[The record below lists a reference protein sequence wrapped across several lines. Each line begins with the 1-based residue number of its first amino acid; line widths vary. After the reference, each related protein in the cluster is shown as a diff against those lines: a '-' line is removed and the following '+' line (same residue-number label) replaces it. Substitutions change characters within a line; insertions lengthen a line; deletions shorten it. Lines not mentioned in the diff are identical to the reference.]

1 MAPPRHGDSSGVLSV
16 ECNTQMLFANNPP
29 FFQHSKVTMGEPA
42 SIGTLL
48 ELGNCAYETLRFL
61 ADKNQPSIEADRSR
75 ALSTIKVVRQ
85 LLESVVLYASTQLVM
100 WLTKQDGE
108 QVGDMELDEK
118 QQTEGHGYGH
128 NADVGAST
136 LKDRE
141 RERRMK
147 RKSLTLADRLRRGMT
162 GEMTMDLQ
170 ALVTKSKPVIAK
182 SSEVIGDPKL
192 VDLMHIMGSFLK
204 DHAVNPQ

>member
-1 MAPPRHGDSSGVLSV
+1 
-16 ECNTQMLFANNPP
+16 
-29 FFQHSKVTMGEPA
+29 MGEPA

-48 ELGNCAYETLRFL
+48 ELGNCAYETLKFL
-61 ADKNQPSIEADRSR
+61 AEKKQATVETDRTR

-85 LLESVVLYASTQLVM
+85 LLECVVLYASTQLVM

-108 QVGDMELDEK
+108 QAGDMDLDEK
-118 QQTEGHGYGH
+118 QQTEGHAYGH
-128 NADVGAST
+128 SADANAST

-162 GEMTMDLQ
+162 GEMMMDLQ
-170 ALVTKSKPVIAK
+170 ALVTKSKTVIAK
-182 SSEVIGDPKL
+182 SSEIIGDPKL
-192 VDLMHIMGSFLK
+192 VDLMHIMGSFLQ
-204 DHAVNPQ
+204 DHAANSQ